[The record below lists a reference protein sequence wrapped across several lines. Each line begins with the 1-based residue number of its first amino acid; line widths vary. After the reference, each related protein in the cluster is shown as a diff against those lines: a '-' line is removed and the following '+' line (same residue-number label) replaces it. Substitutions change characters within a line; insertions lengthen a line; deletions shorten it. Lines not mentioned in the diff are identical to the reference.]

1 MIRYIIV
8 VALCICTGIVSAI
21 DHHAKDSLLLQL
33 KHTTV
38 SAQRISIYRNL
49 ADICFETPD
58 EKTYLLGM
66 YREAKKAG
74 DTPMML
80 DALNDL
86 ACGEAKEYR
95 MDSAYHYMNL
105 IKATHKVKEIIP
117 LKA

>member
-1 MIRYIIV
+1 MIRYIIF

-58 EKTYLLGM
+58 EKHIC
-66 YREAKKAG
+66 
-74 DTPMML
+74 
-80 DALNDL
+80 L
-86 ACGEAKEYR
+86 ACIEKLKR
-95 MDSAYHYMNL
+95 QV
-105 IKATHKVKEIIP
+105 THP
-117 LKA
+117 